1 VNSDLFNYVED
12 LKEQVTTLSTSY
24 LTTTQEHRDDISQN
38 RQDISSNLSKI
49 NDLSDNRII
58 IFFED
63 AAEIASATTAA
74 QLLYEAGKRVSGKLK
89 NGEWFG
95 NKLNDYQPLLSNDVN
110 PFTGDSF
117 EEIVGELNNMA
128 NIYRYDHLTNTAG
141 IYQGW
146 RRSCCLSAK
155 PKPKSPLPTRFS
167 MGGSRSRPPIPSIPS
182 RLIMPASCGG
192 LRSGFYECKMELAT
206 TDTNANKQKLKSYTD
221 FCIRNKKKVEA
232 GMKHFTNAPSA
243 SASPAAARGAAAD
256 SD

>member
-1 VNSDLFNYVED
+1 ME
-12 LKEQVTTLSTSY
+12 
-24 LTTTQEHRDDISQN
+24 DDIT
-38 RQDISSNLSKI
+38 
-49 NDLSDNRII
+49 DLSDNRIKN
-58 IFFED
+58 FED
-63 AAEIASATTAA
+63 AAEIASATIAA
-74 QLLYEAGKRVSGKLK
+74 QLLYEAGKWVSGKLK

-95 NKLNDYQPLLSNDVN
+95 NKLNDYQPLLSSDVN

-155 PKPKSPLPTRFS
+155 PKPKSPLSTRFS